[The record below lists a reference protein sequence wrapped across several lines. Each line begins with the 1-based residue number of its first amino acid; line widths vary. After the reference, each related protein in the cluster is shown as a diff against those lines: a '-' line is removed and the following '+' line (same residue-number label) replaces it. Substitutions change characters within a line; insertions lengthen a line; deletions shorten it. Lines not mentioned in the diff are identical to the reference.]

1 MLFRSTSPIICVVGL
16 GYVGLPL
23 AAAFGRTSFKTYGF
37 DINTKRIETLKKGE
51 DWTHEL
57 TTEQLK
63 KTSVEYSADGSVI
76 GKANTI
82 VVAVPTPVDDACN
95 PDLTP
100 VVKASETV
108 GKYLKAGTVIVYEST
123 VYPGVTED
131 ICVPILEKV
140 SGLKCGT
147 DFKVGY
153 SPERINP
160 GDKEHTIDKIVKVVA
175 GQDEESTNWLAMVY
189 ESIITAGVHRAP
201 NIKVAELAK
210 ALENTQRDINIA
222 LMNEVAMFCDRLG
235 IRTNDVLK
243 AAQTK
248 WNFLKYTPG
257 LVGGH
262 CIGVDPYY
270 LVHKA
275 KELGMHTEVI
285 SAGRKINDTMPTF
298 IERQIMHTLIDQD
311 ISPKGAKILVLGM
324 TFKEDIP
331 DTRNA
336 KVHDLVRK
344 LEKLGAN
351 VVCDDAELTKEQIE
365 ELGVRHGTLNDG
377 PYDAIVVAVPH
388 KAYRQIKPSLY
399 MNFLRQGGL
408 FYDLK
413 SLWNPKDF
421 TERGFAYLSL

>member
-1 MLFRSTSPIICVVGL
+1 MSEKQPIICVIGL

-23 AAAFGRTSFKTYGF
+23 AAAFGRTGWKTYGF
-37 DINTKRIETLKKGE
+37 DINKERIATLQAGE

-57 TTEQLK
+57 TPEQLK
-63 KTSVEYSADGSVI
+63 QTQIEYSSDGSII

-82 VVAVPTPVDDACN
+82 VVAVPTPVDDAN
-95 PDLTP
+95 DPDLTP
-100 VVKASETV
+100 VIKASETV
-108 GKYLKAGTVIVYEST
+108 GKHLSKGSVVVYEST
-123 VYPGVTED
+123 VYPGVTEE
-131 ICVPILEKV
+131 ICVPILEKL

-160 GDKEHTIDKIVKVVA
+160 GDKEHTIDKIIKVVA
-175 GQDEESTNWLAMVY
+175 GQDEENTKWLAMVY
-189 ESIITAGVHRAP
+189 GKIVTAGIHQAP

-222 LMNEVAMFCDRLG
+222 LMNEIAMFCDRLG
-235 IRTNDVLK
+235 IRTKDVLD
-243 AAQTK
+243 AAGTK
-248 WNFLKYTPG
+248 WNFLKFTPG

-285 SAGRKINDTMPTF
+285 LAGRHINDTMPTF
-298 IERQIMHTLIDQD
+298 IERQITHALAKEKI
-311 ISPKGAKILVLGM
+311 PALGAKVLVLGL

-331 DTRNA
+331 DTRNS
-336 KVHDLVRK
+336 KSHDVIRK
-344 LEKLGAN
+344 LTAMG
-351 VVCDDAELTKEQIE
+351 CDVSCHDAELTKEQTEAIGFKYG
-365 ELGVRHGTLNDG
+365 ELEDG
-377 PYDAIVVAVPH
+377 PYDCIVVAVGH
-388 KAYRQIKPSLY
+388 KKYKALKEEDFIKALKKS
-399 MNFLRQGGL
+399 GV

-413 SLWNPKDF
+413 SLWDPKK
-421 TERGFAYLSL
+421 FADSGIRYLYL